1 MNIKKRI
8 RTVLSAVFR
17 GHPYE
22 LVAAIVLSLLA
33 AAGTF
38 SHNRSKGRR
47 PWPYAAFSAS
57 ITAAL
62 CLTLWPSGSTA
73 PSQCTVN
80 RDLLEPFLTEQ
91 GLLNAA
97 LFVPIGVFGVLAT
110 RHPLAVALGA
120 PLLSATIEV
129 VQTTSSFVARGCDSS
144 DLEMNTFGAVTA
156 VLATCLAL
164 VLIEIPVHRAKYR
177 ARIIWRSAG
186 SVAALNAL
194 VLAFFVHLVFMD
206 STSLEFAT
214 PDKSSA
220 AKSAVHTAFGNHY
233 RISAVQFRKGYGG
246 GTPGTLY
253 ITLDKGSAELSWPDK
268 QEFTAFLAPDGT
280 SGASYFP
287 VTGITGS
294 PRTAADAE
302 AIAAV
307 YAAHRYPWGLA
318 QSQVHSEPVGD
329 NAELG
334 WMVSWRR
341 TRGGILMPMRLDIQ
355 IDRSGR
361 VSQLITR
368 HVDDPRHLLP
378 ATVTRQQAVTAALAA
393 ADPGSAEGH
402 ATGTQLLAVET
413 NHTWQAD
420 WLVGI
425 HTSTGHDTQL
435 YINAV
440 TGKPIP
446 HTPLPSTDG
455 SVSSTPND

>member
-1 MNIKKRI
+1 
-8 RTVLSAVFR
+8 VLSAVFR

-22 LVAAIVLSLLA
+22 LVATIVLSLLA
-33 AAGTF
+33 AAGAF
-38 SHNRSKGRR
+38 AHSRSKGRR

-62 CLTLWPSGSTA
+62 CLTLWRSGSTT

-110 RHPLAVALGA
+110 RHPLAVALAA

-144 DLEMNTFGAVTA
+144 DLEMNTFGAVTG

-164 VLIEIPVHRAKYR
+164 VLIEVPVHQVKYR
-177 ARIIWRSAG
+177 ARVIWRSAG
-186 SVAALNAL
+186 SVAAINAL
-194 VLAFFVHLVFMD
+194 VLVFFVHLVFTD

-220 AKSAVHTAFGNHY
+220 AKSAVRTAFGNHY
-233 RISAVQFRKGYGG
+233 RISAVQYRKGYG
-246 GTPGTLY
+246 GTPGTLF

-268 QEFTAFLAPDGT
+268 QEFTASLAPDGT

-287 VTGITGS
+287 VTGITGR
-294 PRTAADAE
+294 PRNAADAE
-302 AIAAV
+302 AIATA
-307 YAAHRYPWGLA
+307 YAAHRYPWGLT
-318 QSQVHSEPVGD
+318 QSQPHSEPVGD

-334 WMVSWRR
+334 WMISWRR
-341 TRGGILMPMRLDIQ
+341 THGAILMPMRLDIQ

-361 VSQLITR
+361 VSQLLTR
-368 HVDDPRHLLP
+368 HVDDPRHLSP
-378 ATVTRQQAVTAALAA
+378 ATVTRQQAITAALAS
-393 ADPGSAEGH
+393 ADTGRTRGH
-402 ATGTQLLAVET
+402 ATGTQLLAVK
-413 NHTWQAD
+413 NHHTWHTY
-420 WLVGI
+420 WLIGV
-425 HTSTGHDTQL
+425 HTSIGHDTQL
-435 YINAV
+435 YIDAS
-440 TGKPIP
+440 TGKSIP
-446 HTPLPSTDG
+446 LNPLPSTDG
-455 SVSSTPND
+455 SVSATANN